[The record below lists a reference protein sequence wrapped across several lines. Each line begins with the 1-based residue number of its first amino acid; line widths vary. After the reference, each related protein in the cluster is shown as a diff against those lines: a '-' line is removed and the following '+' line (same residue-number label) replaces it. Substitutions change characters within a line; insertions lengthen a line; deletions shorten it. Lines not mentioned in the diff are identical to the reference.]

1 MLARLRY
8 HRCMPRLIDHDQRRS
23 EIAQAVWRIALRDG
37 VGAVSLR
44 SVADEARLAL
54 GSVRHIFATKDD
66 LLLYAMEHVLEG
78 AAGRIRPHLENADAL
93 ESATAALQELL
104 PLDDEREVEMRVH
117 LALMGEA
124 PGHPGLTEL
133 AVTADEAILQLCRR
147 LLHRLQSEGRMSA
160 QRDVDAEAVRL
171 HALVDGLA
179 LHAITRPQL
188 RGELTGQVRYQL
200 RELAGPPVDA

>member
-1 MLARLRY
+1 MLARSRY
-8 HRCMPRLIDHDQRRS
+8 HKDVPRLIDHDRRRS
-23 EIAQAVWRIALRDG
+23 EIAQAVWRIALREG
-37 VGAVSLR
+37 IGAVSLR
-44 SVADEARLAL
+44 SVADEAGLAL
-54 GSVRHIFATKDD
+54 GSVRHVLATKDD

-78 AAGRIRPHLENADAL
+78 AADRVRPHLESPGAL

-104 PLDDEREVEMRVH
+104 PLDDDREVEMRVH

-160 QRDVDAEAVRL
+160 ERDVDEEAVRL

-179 LHAITRPQL
+179 LHAIIRPEL
-188 RGELTGQVRYQL
+188 RSGLPEQVRRHL
-200 RELAGPPVDA
+200 RELAGSPTRG